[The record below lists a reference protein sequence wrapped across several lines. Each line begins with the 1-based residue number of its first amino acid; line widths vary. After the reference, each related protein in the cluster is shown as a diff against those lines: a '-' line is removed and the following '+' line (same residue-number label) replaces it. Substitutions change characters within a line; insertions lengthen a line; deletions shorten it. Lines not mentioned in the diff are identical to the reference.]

1 MAGPPRDGVMGENG
15 GPGLVAVGFFV
26 VLLVAGVVRGV
37 VGGEDPEAGPAA
49 PAETM
54 STRGQASLSP
64 TSSTT
69 STVGEGNEE
78 GPAPALEP
86 ADAGV
91 DVAPGPVAPV
101 GPGLPPELAE
111 QAQAVAAEVLV
122 ADVSGEGRERFSG
135 YWGEELYRPCCR
147 EVEVHTSV
155 ARAVEGRDGMV
166 VVSLVWSA
174 ERIDAGPPR
183 EQVET
188 DVYLTERDGTWVPAR
203 PAEGGA

>member
-1 MAGPPRDGVMGENG
+1 MAGPPRDALMGENG
-15 GPGLVAVGFFV
+15 GPGLVAVGLFV

-37 VGGEDPEAGPAA
+37 VGEADPETGPAA
-49 PAETM
+49 PAETT
-54 STRGQASLSP
+54 STRGQASPSP

-69 STVGEGNEE
+69 STVGERIEE
-78 GPAPALEP
+78 GPPPEP

-111 QAQAVAAEVLV
+111 QAQAVATEVLV
-122 ADVSGEGRERFSG
+122 ADVSGEGRERFDG
-135 YWGEELYRPCCR
+135 YWGEDLYRPCCR

-188 DVYLTERDGTWVPAR
+188 DVYLIERDGTWVPTR